1 MRVLTVEA
9 LCVLSSTFSSFTEH
23 SRPLFKDLNIVKL
36 SDIITLQLTVLC
48 ISSITNFYLLFLML
62 FLILLGTYIVKTLGY
77 PAG

>member
-36 SDIITLQLTVLC
+36 SDIITLQLTVFMYKFH
-48 ISSITNFYLLFLML
+48 NQLLPSVFDA
-62 FLILLGTYIVKTLGY
+62 FFNPVRNIHS
-77 PAG
+77 